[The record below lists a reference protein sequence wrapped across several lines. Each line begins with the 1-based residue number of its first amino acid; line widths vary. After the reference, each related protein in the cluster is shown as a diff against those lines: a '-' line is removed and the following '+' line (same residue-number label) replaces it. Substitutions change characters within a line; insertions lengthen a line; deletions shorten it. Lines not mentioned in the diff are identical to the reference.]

1 MVQKLIAL
9 CGLQGQGKNSVANV
23 IAKHED
29 NWELVS
35 FAKVLKDAVSVMF
48 GWDRDMIEGVTEES
62 RAWRETPDEY
72 WSSKFGR
79 PFTPRLAMQEFG
91 TNLIREQ
98 WLADFW
104 VAALERYIINSNKNI
119 IITDCRYP
127 NEMEMVKRLGGQ
139 LWLTNVGELPYYWN
153 AICEYNKTGKIHPD
167 ELVTEEE
174 ILKIHRSERDWIKPV
189 NEFDVFINPPYKDLK
204 LLEDLVMTA
213 YEQSQLNK

>member
-153 AICEYNKTGKIHPD
+153 AICEYNKTGKINPD

-213 YEQSQLNK
+213 YKQSQLNK